1 MKFQNSKQDF
11 CIVIQKKSPIAPLT
25 LEWIPAPMRVRMDQA
40 KVRISLA
47 QWQTLPMPER
57 ETLAHLANDASTSH
71 ASFAGALQTALMIA
85 GAGPA
90 WADRAS

>member
-1 MKFQNSKQDF
+1 MEFQNSQHDF

-25 LEWIPAPMRVRMDQA
+25 LEWIPATMRARMDQA

-47 QWQTLPMPER
+47 QWQMLPMPER

-71 ASFAGALQTALMIA
+71 ASFVRVLQTALMIA

-90 WADRAS
+90 RADRAS